1 VVAAQLGAT
10 LRALDAMLDA
20 MLPDAVREHP
30 VWSLRERFDEHVELD
45 ADSGLANHPA
55 NEPDGYP
62 ERVDAVAGPTPPLP
76 DPDLTGAARRAP
88 ADERPGSDRGDLDG
102 SDDMV
107 QVVDGL
113 LHVVAHGAQ
122 LTRRD
127 DALVV
132 RRRRGKQET
141 TIPTASV
148 SAILITGIRCS
159 VSTTVVPFLSRN
171 EVPLVLGS
179 LVDQEL
185 GLLAAPTA
193 GTAKLRVAHRARGW
207 RASTMSTSL
216 KCPKCGGPLR
226 IIVMLAEPEP
236 IRAILQSIGLP

>member
-1 VVAAQLGAT
+1 
-10 LRALDAMLDA
+10 
-20 MLPDAVREHP
+20 
-30 VWSLRERFDEHVELD
+30 VELD

-55 NEPDGYP
+55 NETDGYP
-62 ERVDAVAGPTPPLP
+62 ERIDAVPGPTPPLA
-76 DPDLTGAARRAP
+76 DPDLPGAARRAP
-88 ADERPGSDRGDLDG
+88 ADERPDSERGDLDG

-107 QVVDGL
+107 QVIDGL

-122 LTRRD
+122 LTMRD

-185 GLLAAPTA
+185 GLLAPPTA

-236 IRAILQSIGLP
+236 IRAILESIYLP